1 MFVWECA
8 VVDMVDTCIWTQ
20 FLHVS
25 VAKCSDGYIGQLYMD
40 AILAILYRQCV
51 VIDLV
56 DC

>member
-1 MFVWECA
+1 M